1 MMDTKKEASAVHAA
15 THNVSTQAKDKPCG
29 RVRFWKNL
37 FFGLFYAVGGYILG
51 GTLLP
56 FHARPFGIALLGA
69 SNRRVPYIYAGL
81 CLAAWFCAERWV
93 LIGIYSAIFLI
104 RLLVRFTLDTPWSK
118 EEKQNVGEKTLTD
131 IYPYLFSEAV
141 GLRMATACVGAFALG
156 IYRLAEGG
164 FLYYDLYGTLLSII
178 VAPTAVLLLSGFFND
193 NAIHPYRRLCGFLT
207 LCFLLIFSLR
217 NQVLY
222 GISLS
227 VLGCML
233 VTLTTTRKEGMVLGT
248 LTGTICGLAVSPSL
262 APLFAFGALAFGL
275 FQSVSKVLAIIFSFS
290 AAMAWGV
297 YVQGIGILGGLLGGM
312 LSSFFL
318 FSVLDS
324 IFFVKKQ
331 EHDIQEKSETS
342 EAKAIPCQPLPTSA
356 MNAIQLSDTNRTVKN
371 LCESFAS
378 LSELF
383 TGLGHRMQK
392 PTAADLR
399 QICDNAFDASCI
411 SCSQRSDCWGERYH
425 DTASEIGTICTALH
439 RNDRVELPDAAKTL
453 IDRCSRLPDIL
464 EEINHNTALHKK
476 QILQNDRTEIFA
488 SDYQALANLL
498 SDAMAKQN
506 DEYEIDIACSE
517 ALCQALTELNIG
529 IEGAVVW
536 GKKRKRIKLIAPDR
550 RILLQ
555 EAERLSQ
562 IIRTVCS
569 FPITEAQQMDADE
582 TSMEFWEAERLS
594 VVYAQR
600 TICADGEEEYC
611 GDTTSLFRILDG
623 RFCAMISDGMGSGQE
638 ASVTSGIST
647 LFLRKLLSSGTACST
662 ALEMLN
668 CFLRNRGGGSLHEC
682 SATIDLMELDLLRSH
697 ASFYKCGAAPTYVFR
712 DGSLF
717 KIRSHTVPIGIIGK
731 PDTRKLGFDVNVGD
745 VIVMVSDGVTQGREE
760 CPWLFDLL
768 RTQSERCDPE
778 RLADLIVK
786 YAKGEECSD
795 DISVLVIK
803 LKNA

>member
-1 MMDTKKEASAVHAA
+1 MDTKKEASTVNA
-15 THNVSTQAKDKPCG
+15 TAPNVSEKAKDKSFG
-29 RVRFWKNL
+29 KAEFWKNL
-37 FFGLFYAVGGYILG
+37 FFGLLYATGGYILG

-56 FHARPFGIALLGA
+56 FHARPFGIAFLGA

-81 CLAAWFCAERWV
+81 CLGAWFSSERWL
-93 LIGIYSAIFLI
+93 LIGIYSAMFLI

-131 IYPYLFSEAV
+131 IYPYLFSEAT
-141 GLRMATACVGAFALG
+141 GLRMATACIGAFALG

-178 VAPTAVLLLSGFFND
+178 IAPAAVLLLSGFFHD
-193 NAIHPYRRLCGFLT
+193 TYTHPYPRLCGILT
-207 LCFLLIFSLR
+207 LSFLLIFSLR
-217 NQVLY
+217 SQVLY
-222 GISLS
+222 GVSLS

-233 VTLTTTRKEGMVLGT
+233 VTLTTTRKEGVMLGT
-248 LTGTICGLAVSPSL
+248 LAGTVCGLAVAPSL

-275 FQSVSKVLAIIFSFS
+275 FQSVSKTLAIIFSFS
-290 AAMAWGV
+290 AAMAWGI
-297 YVQGIGILGGLLGGM
+297 YVQGIGILGGLLGGT
-312 LSSFFL
+312 LSAFFL

-324 IFFVKKQ
+324 VFFVKKQ
-331 EHDIQEKSETS
+331 AETTQEKTETA
-342 EAKAIPCQPLPTSA
+342 EAEAIPCQPLQKSA

-371 LCESFAS
+371 LCESFVS
-378 LSELF
+378 LSDLF
-383 TGLGHRMQK
+383 TGLGRRMQM

-399 QICDNAFDASCI
+399 QICDNAFDASCV
-411 SCSQRSDCWGERYH
+411 SCSLRSDCWGQHYH

-439 RNDRVELPDAAKTL
+439 RKDRVDLPDVANTL
-453 IDRCSRLPDIL
+453 SDRCSRLPDIL
-464 EEINHNTALHKK
+464 EEINHNAALHKK

-488 SDYQALANLL
+488 SDYKALADLL
-498 SDAMAKQN
+498 SDAMAKQD
-506 DEYEIDIACSE
+506 DEYEIDAACSE
-517 ALCQALTELNIG
+517 ALCHALTDLNIG

-536 GKKRKRIKLIAPDR
+536 GKKRRRIKLIASDR
-550 RILLQ
+550 RMLLQ
-555 EAERLSQ
+555 ETERLTQ
-562 IIRTVCS
+562 IIRSVCS
-569 FPITEAQQMDADE
+569 FPITEAQWVDTDE
-582 TSMEFWEAERLS
+582 TSIEFWEAERLS

-611 GDTTSLFRILDG
+611 GDTTALFRVLDG

-638 ASVTSGIST
+638 AAVTSGIST
-647 LFLRKLLSSGTACST
+647 LFLRKLLSSGSACST

-682 SATIDLMELDLLRSH
+682 SATVDLMELDLLRSH

-717 KIRSHTVPIGIIGK
+717 KIRSHTVPIGIIEK

-745 VIVMVSDGVTQGREE
+745 VLVMVSDGVTQGKEE

-803 LKNA
+803 LKSA